1 MNRLG
6 ISSEDS
12 SKVGA
17 IFKMKYITVSGI
29 FTHLCCSDSLSN
41 DDVAFTNQQ
50 INNFYKLI
58 DVLKDSGIRIPKLHI
73 QSSYGLLN
81 YPNLEC
87 DYVRVGIALYGVLSS
102 PNDDTK
108 LKLDLRPVLSLK
120 VRWCLYDKFQRAKVS
135 DTAETLQRSVTAKLP
150 SCPSDMLT
158 DFQEICPAKRWCPNQ
173 SLLCTYYWEYL
184 YGPACS

>member
-1 MNRLG
+1 MIDYEYANALNQSGVTIKAHIKVNTGMNRLG

-17 IFKMKYITVSGI
+17 IFKMKYIKVSGI

-73 QSSYGLLN
+73 QSSYGL
-81 YPNLEC
+81 
-87 DYVRVGIALYGVLSS
+87 
-102 PNDDTK
+102 
-108 LKLDLRPVLSLK
+108 
-120 VRWCLYDKFQRAKVS
+120 
-135 DTAETLQRSVTAKLP
+135 
-150 SCPSDMLT
+150 
-158 DFQEICPAKRWCPNQ
+158 
-173 SLLCTYYWEYL
+173 
-184 YGPACS
+184 